1 MRDPFILTSPLH
13 AELVKAIDAA
23 GGWLGFDDFMAI
35 ALYQPGLGY
44 YARDSRMFGLMPS
57 QGGSDFVT
65 APEMSPHFGRTL
77 ARQVAEAL
85 DATGTAEVW
94 EFGAGS
100 GALAQQVLDA
110 LGLRVARYTI
120 VDLSSSLRERQR
132 ERLAAHAGK
141 VAWAS
146 ALPAQMR
153 GVVLGNEVLDAMPV
167 KLLARLNGVWHE
179 RGVVMAPTL
188 AASHEAL
195 PLQGAT
201 PPESAHL
208 QAIQARASG
217 LGAAAFSP
225 EGVHFALGRPDGETV
240 HPKLSPLF
248 AYGDMPT
255 HLRPPLEVPGAHDY
269 LTEIHPQA
277 EGFVRTL
284 ADRLVSGAVFLLDYG
299 FPEHEYY
306 HPQRN
311 MGTVMCHRAHLSDGN
326 ALVDVGDKDITAHVN
341 FTGIALAGQDAG
353 LEVLGYTSQGRFLL
367 NCGLLDGLNS
377 TIDAASLAERAM
389 AQKLVNEH
397 EMGELFKV
405 IAFGAKNTPVW
416 PPMGFSAGDRMHAL

>member
-1 MRDPFILTSPLH
+1 MPDPSILTSPLH
-13 AELVKAIDAA
+13 AELVKAIGAA
-23 GGWLGFDDFMAI
+23 GGWLGFDDFMTL
-35 ALYQPGLGY
+35 ALYRPGLGY
-44 YARDSRMFGLMPS
+44 YAKDSRMFGLMPAP
-57 QGGSDFVT
+57 GGSDFVT

-85 DATGTAEVW
+85 DATGTTEIW

-110 LGLRVARYTI
+110 LGPKVTRYTI
-120 VDLSSSLRERQR
+120 VDLSSALRERQR
-132 ERLAAHAGK
+132 ERLANHAGK

-146 ALPAQMR
+146 ELPAQMR

-167 KLLARLNGVWHE
+167 RLLVRLGGIWHE
-179 RGVVMAPTL
+179 RGVVMAL
-188 AASHEAL
+188 
-195 PLQGAT
+195 T
-201 PPESAHL
+201 PP
-208 QAIQARASG
+208 ASREM
-217 LGAAAFSP
+217 LSP
-225 EGVHFALGRPDGETV
+225 DKERFVLGRPGGETACQA
-240 HPKLSPLF
+240 LSPLF
-248 AYGDMPT
+248 IFADRPT
-255 HLRPPLEVPGAHDY
+255 DLRPPLDVPGAHDY

-284 ADRLVSGAVFLLDYG
+284 ADRLVLGTIFLLDYG

-311 MGTVMCHRAHLSDGN
+311 MGTVMCHRAHLADSD
-326 ALVDVGDKDITAHVN
+326 ALADIGEKDITAHVN

-367 NCGLLDGLNS
+367 NCGLLDGLDS
-377 TIDAASLAERAM
+377 GIDAASLARRAM

-405 IAFGAKNTPVW
+405 IAFGAKNTPAW
-416 PPMGFSAGDRMHAL
+416 APLGFSVGDRMHTL